1 MTMQDHSRNIYR
13 IPRVKA
19 NLTQERAA
27 ELLPTSVESVRAYE
41 TGQTMPPDDIVCRM
55 VIIYDAPELA
65 YQHLMNKSEAARM
78 CLPNVEIR
86 DLPAAMLRLQKEV
99 TDFIKCRDDLIDI
112 TCDGVI
118 TPEERP
124 RFDQI
129 VGELDDIVA
138 AIMGLKYARTGER

>member
-1 MTMQDHSRNIYR
+1 MAHGSMNIYQIAR
-13 IPRVKA
+13 SSA
-19 NLTQERAA
+19 GLTQEKAA
-27 ELLPTSVESVRAYE
+27 ELLSLSVESLRAYE
-41 TGQTMPPDDIVCRM
+41 TDRTVPGNEIVCQM
-55 VIIYDAPELA
+55 VAIYGAHHLA
-65 YQHLMNKSEAARM
+65 YQHLMYSSEVARRI
-78 CLPNVEIR
+78 LPNVEIK

-118 TPEERP
+118 SAEERP